1 MPNPQNP
8 ELRRS
13 EEGNI
18 RPRTEL
24 GPDPHDV
31 GGETG
36 PVPPDNQ
43 PGHHPE
49 QEQDKPP
56 ADKFAEAL
64 GIRPDTEVGSETPPP
79 SRPAKATAKK
89 AAART
94 SASADTRDGGPS
106 SAEDSDERSGT
117 EVRSGGPTSEASAA
131 AAATDVGAG
140 MTPAGGPTETPE
152 TPPIPGPDAGGA
164 VATAAMIAAA
174 PRPPGASEPPEQ
186 AAREHHHALPDRQ
199 LPHQPGFVTP
209 SGTPVTNRLLTWPL
223 LYWGRVFKLS
233 GDAAV
238 AYGNALRRF
247 AERISA
253 GRD

>member
-43 PGHHPE
+43 PGHHPQ

-64 GIRPDTEVGSETPPP
+64 GIKPDTEVGSVTPPP
-79 SRPAKATAKK
+79 SPPSTKGTAKK
-89 AAART
+89 ATART
-94 SASADTRDGGPS
+94 SASVKDGGGSSKDTASGPS
-106 SAEDSDERSGT
+106 P
-117 EVRSGGPTSEASAA
+117 RSGGPTSEPSVA

-140 MTPAGGPTETPE
+140 TTPAGGPSETPE

-174 PRPPGASEPPEQ
+174 PRPPRASEPPEQ

-199 LPHQPGFVTP
+199 LPHQTGFVTP
-209 SGTPVTNRLLTWPL
+209 MGAPVTNRLLTWPL
-223 LYWGRVFKLS
+223 LYWGRVLKLS

-247 AERISA
+247 GDRMS
-253 GRD
+253 GGQD